1 MPMKI
6 FTTPMCKEV
15 VRLAGVSEYTVVT
28 DNNFADA
35 DLAIVLSET
44 DTNVPSIKIK
54 LNTFKQIY
62 ASINQISSTL
72 GTEKLDIGPIKK
84 DYLAYVS
91 PERKVLDER
100 KKIKVK
106 VYSNFIREIVDDM
119 GFSVVKEKPDFI
131 VFPDYMKDGQND
143 DLMDEIKFMG
153 SRVVEIPSHKK
164 APLNPLERAQMRY
177 KILES
182 ELCTKP

>member
-1 MPMKI
+1 MEI

-15 VRLAGVSEYTVVT
+15 VRLAGVLEYTVVT

-54 LNTFKQIY
+54 LNTFKQIFE
-62 ASINQISSTL
+62 SINQISSTL
-72 GTEKLDIGPIKK
+72 GTEKLDMDLIKK
-84 DYLAYVS
+84 DYSAYLS

-106 VYSNFIREIVDDM
+106 VYSNFIREIVEDM
-119 GFSVVKEKPDFI
+119 GFSLVEEKPEFL
-131 VFPDYMKDGQND
+131 VFPDYLKE
-143 DLMDEIKFMG
+143 DLKHTSLKEIDFMG
-153 SRVVEIPSHKK
+153 KRALEVPSHKNTPK
-164 APLNPLERAQMRY
+164 NPLERAKMRY
-177 KILES
+177 HMLENR
-182 ELCTKP
+182 LCTKP

>member
-106 VYSNFIREIVDDM
+106 VYSNFIREIVEDM
-119 GFSVVKEKPDFI
+119 GFTLVEEKPDFL
-131 VFPDYMKDGQND
+131 VFPDYLKEGFNHNSQT
-143 DLMDEIKFMG
+143 EIDFMG
-153 SRVVEIPSHKK
+153 KRALELPSHKNTPK
-164 APLNPLERAQMRY
+164 NPLERAKMRY
-177 KILES
+177 HMLENR
-182 ELCTKP
+182 LCTKP